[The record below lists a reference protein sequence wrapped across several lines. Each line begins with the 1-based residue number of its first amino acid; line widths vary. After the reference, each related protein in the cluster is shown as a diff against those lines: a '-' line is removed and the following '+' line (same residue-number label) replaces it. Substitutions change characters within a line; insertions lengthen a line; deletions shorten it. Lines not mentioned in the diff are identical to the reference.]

1 MPSRAVQSR
10 TEPPTDLPAA
20 SRELWSQL
28 VAEHPGL
35 APSAAAATAPNA
47 SELLVLRAVV
57 DVVARLEEVRQA
69 IASEGLVVDGSQ
81 GQPRDHPL
89 QEPVR
94 LLEWI
99 ILPLDE
105 LEALVV
111 EPMDRA
117 DPDERPR
124 DERQALRIFHG
135 RTVAE

>member
-57 DVVARLEEVRQA
+57 DVVTRLEEVRQA
-69 IASEGLVVDGSQ
+69 IASEGMTVEGSQ
-81 GQPRDHPL
+81 GQPRDNPL
-89 QEPVR
+89 LGVEVKLRGELVERVSAWSRACSEAR
-94 LLEWI
+94 LRW
-99 ILPLDE
+99 
-105 LEALVV
+105 
-111 EPMDRA
+111 
-117 DPDERPR
+117 
-124 DERQALRIFHG
+124 
-135 RTVAE
+135 